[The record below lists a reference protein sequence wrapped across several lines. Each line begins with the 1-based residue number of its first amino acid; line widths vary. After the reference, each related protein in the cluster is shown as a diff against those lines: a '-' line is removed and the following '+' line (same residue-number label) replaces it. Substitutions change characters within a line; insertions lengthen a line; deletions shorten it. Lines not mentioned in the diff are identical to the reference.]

1 MKRTSFGLCILALSA
16 CEAAQTPTASEPET
30 RMGDVANVDVPAAP
44 AGSRAA
50 PAQPEG
56 SGSVETSSVETS
68 SAKIGT
74 VQSKKLTSKAGANRE
89 RVLLEA
95 HCRVLNKECDAA
107 TVELTLEGKPVALQ
121 VPGAP
126 EGAPYGDWASL
137 GAYRSNDGM
146 LMLRMKFAS
155 HHQHVGLNLAGAVF
169 EIQKNSTW
177 PAELGGEL
185 IPDADWQ
192 GGAVHYRCDA
202 FAMGWEPIDCENL
215 EVFVG
220 DQMLFHEEGVVAG
233 TIEAKVLP
241 ATAKNALR
249 ISTKPL
255 DGEWAPI
262 STRVFAAVDGKTVPV
277 WDSMSNGKHSYASNG
292 SWDVVESECQKPAVL
307 DYDEKREEDIVKKF
321 GREALTKKRFVWNGT
336 KVESKVVKRWTD
348 RRSSCQTEGRCPH
361 VYAGE
366 ASLFLGEILRN
377 RVGKAAWANEFV
389 EVPRELV
396 ENGALHVRLAEEK
409 ANERSFV
416 DGVWLMVDGVR
427 IAPESC
433 TSPLCERDG
442 ETLSMSTGQAASF
455 QFKNIPEQGVIRFFA
470 SGYYVYVQ

>member
-16 CEAAQTPTASEPET
+16 CEAAQTPPASEPET
-30 RMGDVANVDVPAAP
+30 SIRDVASTDE
-44 AGSRAA
+44 RAA
-50 PAQPEG
+50 PSTDRAEQAQPEG
-56 SGSVETSSVETS
+56 SPNAETSNAEASNAEV
-68 SAKIGT
+68 GT
-74 VQSKKLTSKAGANRE
+74 IQSKKLTAKAGANRE

-95 HCRVLNKECDAA
+95 HCRVINKECNPA
-107 TVELTLEGKPVALQ
+107 TVRLTLEGEPVTLQ

-126 EGAPYGDWASL
+126 EAAPYGDWASL
-137 GAYRSNDGM
+137 GTYRSNDGM
-146 LMLRMKFAS
+146 LMLSMKFAS
-155 HHQHVGLNLAGAVF
+155 HHQHLGLKLADAVF
-169 EIQKNSTW
+169 EVQKNSKW
-177 PAELGGEL
+177 PAELNGEL
-185 IPDADWQ
+185 IAAQDWQ

-220 DQMLFHEEGVVAG
+220 DQVLFQEEGVVAG

-262 STRVFAAVDGKTVPV
+262 STRVFAALEGKTVPV
-277 WDSMSNGKHSYASNG
+277 WDSMSNGKHSYAKNG

-307 DYDEKREEDIVKKF
+307 DYDEKREEDIVKKY

-336 KVESKVVKRWTD
+336 KIESKVVKRWTD

-361 VYAGE
+361 VYAGDE
-366 ASLFLGEILRN
+366 SLFLGEILRN

-396 ENGALHVRLAEEK
+396 ANGALQVRLAEEK
-409 ANERSFV
+409 PNERSFV

-427 IAPESC
+427 VLPDAC
-433 TSPLCERDG
+433 TSLLCERDG

-455 QFKNIPEQGVIRFFA
+455 QFKNIPEQGVVRFFA
-470 SGYYVYVQ
+470 SGYYVYEQ